1 MDEEMILEFPQKLI
15 EHHLAFSNGRKLAL
29 KNWETSFQRAW
40 GNLFCRQE
48 FTKRRGQNTEEQ
60 AQGQNR
66 VIAEECELDYKQ
78 KGMMISHIYVEG
90 FEQDDEGYK
99 KL

>member
-40 GNLFCRQE
+40 GNLFCGQE
-48 FTKRRGQNTEEQ
+48 FTKRRTG
-60 AQGQNR
+60 NR
-66 VIAEECELDYKQ
+66 GIGGGVDSTNIFSNLDK
-78 KGMMISHIYVEG
+78 SIYVI
-90 FEQDDEGYK
+90 
-99 KL
+99 